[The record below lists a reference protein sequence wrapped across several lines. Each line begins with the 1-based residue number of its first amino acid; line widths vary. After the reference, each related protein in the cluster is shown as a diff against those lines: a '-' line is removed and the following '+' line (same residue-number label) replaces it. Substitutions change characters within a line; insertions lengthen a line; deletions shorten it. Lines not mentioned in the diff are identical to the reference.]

1 MTRRPTLSARLG
13 AGLRRPWTIV
23 AELSGVALAGAA
35 LSAVPQA
42 GEQGWLR
49 LEQDHPGLA
58 AVARAFSLDQVLT
71 AWWFLAILAVACASL
86 SLVVFDQWRRARRQW
101 REPLAPASFQAARY
115 LRVFERE
122 AAKPGRA
129 PRAEFR
135 TRGRA
140 GVLGSP
146 LFHTGLLVAVVAGVL
161 RALLAAEAV
170 APLVEG
176 QELPAG
182 PAGYAAQRRGWLARP
197 FGLEVPVRL
206 DRVEAK
212 RYASG
217 DLEHLAVE
225 VSVGGERRHLAINQA
240 LDLPGGRLYLS
251 HGYGPAA
258 VLDLEKPGREP
269 ERLGALLHEAADG
282 VFEGRVVGVG
292 GTDVRLSSPPRRE
305 PGRPTSVRLRVLRR
319 GALLFMGDLV
329 AGQGVEWPDGE
340 RLSVLAIASWAEV
353 RGARDPSVWL
363 LVVGAAVAILGA
375 ALTFTVIRVD
385 TAVMT
390 EPTPAGERVRVALR
404 AQRLAP
410 LFADRFEELVRR
422 EGGPPG

>member
-1 MTRRPTLSARLG
+1 MTRRRTFAGRLG
-13 AGLRRPWTIV
+13 AALRRPWTIV
-23 AELSGVALAGAA
+23 AELAGVALAGVA

-42 GEQGWLR
+42 GEQSWVR
-49 LEQDHPGLA
+49 LDQDHPGLA
-58 AVARAFSLDQVLT
+58 AVARGLSLDRVLT
-71 AWWFLAILAVACASL
+71 AWWFLAILSAAGASL
-86 SLVVFDQWRRARRQW
+86 SLVVIDQWRRARRQW
-101 REPLAPASFQAARY
+101 REPLAAAGFQAARY
-115 LRVFERE
+115 RRVFERE
-122 AAKPGRA
+122 AAKPERA

-135 TRGRA
+135 TYGRV
-140 GVLGSP
+140 GLLGSP
-146 LFHTGLLVAVVAGVL
+146 LFHTGLLVAVVAGAL

-182 PAGYAAQRRGWLARP
+182 SAGYAAQRRGWLARP
-197 FGLEVPVRL
+197 FAIEVPVRL
-206 DRVEAK
+206 ERVEAK

-217 DLEHLAVE
+217 DLEQLAVE
-225 VSVGGERRHLAINQA
+225 VSVRGERRRLAVNEA

-258 VLDLEKPGREP
+258 VLDLQAPGREP
-269 ERLGALLHEAADG
+269 ERLGAMLHEAADG

-292 GTDVRLSSPPRRE
+292 GTDVRLSSPPRGE
-305 PGRPTSVRLRVLRR
+305 PGPPSTVRLRVLRR
-319 GALLFMGDLV
+319 GALRFTGDLE

-340 RLSVLAIASWAEV
+340 RLGVLAIASWAEI

-363 LVVGAAVAILGA
+363 LAAGAAVAILGVV
-375 ALTFTVIRVD
+375 LMFTVIRVD
-385 TAVMT
+385 TAVVT
-390 EPTPAGERVRVALR
+390 EPTPAGERVLVALR
-404 AQRLAP
+404 TQRLAP